1 MTKINNDQFVLRCQS
16 NEDVLLQ
23 ASTADVLSNDA
34 YCGDTTFPQAAV
46 VKQLLEYEGM
56 VPTITTD
63 EAIQLEEATRS
74 QAASN
79 LWFKERS
86 RRITASNFGY
96 FMKTRKEVNE
106 PFLKKIFPEHTTNKP
121 SGQACEYGKKNEVNA
136 KEAYVKKLTHQGV
149 SVHVHDCG
157 LIINPN
163 FPFLGASPDGK
174 VCKDGVCGIIEV
186 KCPFSAKGLN
196 IQEAVSI

>member
-1 MTKINNDQFVLRCQS
+1 MTKINNDQFVLQCQS

-106 PFLKKIFPEHTTNKP
+106 PFLKKIFPEQTTNKP
-121 SGQACEYGKKNEVNA
+121 SGPACEYGKRNEVNA
-136 KEAYVKKLTHQGV
+136 KEAYMKTLTHQGI
-149 SVHVHDCG
+149 SV
-157 LIINPN
+157 PT
-163 FPFLGASPDGK
+163 
-174 VCKDGVCGIIEV
+174 
-186 KCPFSAKGLN
+186 
-196 IQEAVSI
+196 AV